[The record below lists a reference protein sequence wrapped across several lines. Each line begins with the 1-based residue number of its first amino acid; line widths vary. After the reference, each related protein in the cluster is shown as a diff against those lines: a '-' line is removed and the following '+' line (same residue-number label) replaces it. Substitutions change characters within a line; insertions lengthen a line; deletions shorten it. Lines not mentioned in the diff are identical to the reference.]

1 MSITINSEKKEQL
14 EQQTAQL
21 KANLKKIGIN
31 LGYKVLDDGLILS
44 IDLESL
50 IDAIFIKYPNI
61 YRQYEIIEDRYLLI
75 EVR

>member
-1 MSITINSEKKEQL
+1 MSLTVNSEKKAQI

-21 KANLKKIGIN
+21 KANLKKIGIS

-50 IDAIFIKYPNI
+50 INAIFSKYPNV
-61 YRQYEIIEDRYLLI
+61 YRQYEIVEDRYLLI

>member
-1 MSITINSEKKEQL
+1 MSLTVNSEKKAQL

-21 KANLKKIGIN
+21 KANLKKIGIS

-50 IDAIFIKYPNI
+50 INAIFIKFPNV
-61 YRQYEIIEDRYLLI
+61 YRQSEIVEDRYLLI

>member
-1 MSITINSEKKEQL
+1 MSITINSEKKAQL

-50 IDAIFIKYPNI
+50 INAIFIKYPNI
-61 YRQYEIIEDRYLLI
+61 YRQYEIVEDRYLLI

>member
-1 MSITINSEKKEQL
+1 MSLTINSEKKAQL

-21 KANLKKIGIN
+21 KANLKKLGIS
-31 LGYKVLDDGLILS
+31 LGYKVLDEGLILS

-50 IDAIFIKYPNI
+50 INAIFSKYPNV
-61 YRQYEIIEDRYLLI
+61 YRQYEIIENRYLLI

>member
-1 MSITINSEKKEQL
+1 MSITINSEKKAQI

-50 IDAIFIKYPNI
+50 INAIFSKYPNI
-61 YRQYEIIEDRYLLI
+61 YRQYEIAQDRYLFI

>member
-1 MSITINSEKKEQL
+1 MSITINSEKKAQI

-50 IDAIFIKYPNI
+50 INAIFIKFPNI
-61 YRQYEIIEDRYLLI
+61 YRQYEIVEDRYLFI

>member
-50 IDAIFIKYPNI
+50 INAIFIKYPNI
-61 YRQYEIIEDRYLLI
+61 YRQYEIVEDRYLLI